1 MFYFSIEQDP
11 KLLNTNSVQQVAE
24 IMRILRLI
32 IQQLLEIEH
41 FCWLV
46 YNGTIY
52 MYTIGRYMMQYGQ
65 SRTVNSS
72 AFLSNYRKIFAWD
85 FLVYFG
91 KVLEHLLFVCLS
103 METSIPLLGV
113 KYLPWRATLYA
124 ATCQCFYDCRFSDDG
139 EVTSLTLFIS
149 A

>member
-65 SRTVNSS
+65 SRTVNPC
-72 AFLSNYRKIFAWD
+72 
-85 FLVYFG
+85 
-91 KVLEHLLFVCLS
+91 VC
-103 METSIPLLGV
+103 V
-113 KYLPWRATLYA
+113 
-124 ATCQCFYDCRFSDDG
+124 
-139 EVTSLTLFIS
+139 FI
-149 A
+149 